1 MKKRFNFGRLGA
13 LALALTLITTCLT
26 GGTLAKY
33 TSSTVGTGTA
43 TVAKWA
49 VVLKANGTNQTSE
62 TFTFDLTDTGINKS
76 NVVDKK
82 IAPGS
87 TGSIP
92 IEIDAAG
99 SEVAATLSYTID
111 KSAIGTVPIKFY
123 TDENLTTEVNWVENK
138 LSESKEMTKE
148 ATGDATKLT
157 KTIYWKWVTENDNQ
171 DTAKGS
177 TEPADKGT
185 ITITL
190 KAEQKI
196 ESPSTP

>member
-49 VVLKANGTNQTSE
+49 GVLKDNGTNQTREQS
-62 TFTFDLTDTGINKS
+62 TFDLIATGLHKS

-111 KSAIGTVPIKFY
+111 KRCV
-123 TDENLTTEVNWVENK
+123 
-138 LSESKEMTKE
+138 
-148 ATGDATKLT
+148 
-157 KTIYWKWVTENDNQ
+157 
-171 DTAKGS
+171 
-177 TEPADKGT
+177 
-185 ITITL
+185 
-190 KAEQKI
+190 
-196 ESPSTP
+196 

>member
-49 VVLKANGTNQTSE
+49 VVLKANSTDQTSE

-92 IEIDAAG
+92 IEIDANG
-99 SEVAATLSYTID
+99 SQVAATLSYTINNSRRGD
-111 KSAIGTVPIKFY
+111 VPIKFY
-123 TDENLTTEVNWVENK
+123 TDAEFKNEITFTDNTWTNTKDIKVGDVNDN
-138 LSESKEMTKE
+138 
-148 ATGDATKLT
+148 AKLT
-157 KTIYWKWVTENDNQ
+157 GTVYWKWSLTD
-171 DTAKGS
+171 DTADTTEGS
-177 TEPADKGT
+177 KETADTGT

-196 ESPSTP
+196 ESAPAS

>member
-111 KSAIGTVPIKFY
+111 KSAIG
-123 TDENLTTEVNWVENK
+123 
-138 LSESKEMTKE
+138 LSLIHIGMESS
-148 ATGDATKLT
+148 
-157 KTIYWKWVTENDNQ
+157 I
-171 DTAKGS
+171 
-177 TEPADKGT
+177 
-185 ITITL
+185 
-190 KAEQKI
+190 
-196 ESPSTP
+196 